1 MSETEYTKG
10 YRAGR
15 AYEQD
20 RIIKLLEIWLNDDNG
35 DFGDTLKLI
44 KGEK

>member
-20 RIIKLLEIWLNDDNG
+20 RIIKLLEIWLSDDDG